1 MAILVAHN
9 TKAFDS
15 ADGVFDA
22 HAAAGELFVFLF
34 LLFSQLTAF
43 RLLVWCADLRF
54 RSDISLVAQ
63 AWFIS
68 HGRRGRCLMVNFDIG
83 GGAAMPG
90 IKIENLA
97 VLIGYD
103 LRLERMA
110 FLFARIDALLALI
123 ERRTWNRRL
132 ETINDRQLDLIRRP
146 GGFCCAPFLFRCP
159 FFFGKQVA
167 ADWHDFVE
175 SILRGIGAE
184 AEKAADDFVA
194 DVVAQVKERHHYF
207 MHWQDLAWL
216 AVVGDG
222 RTLAIGTFG

>member
-1 MAILVAHN
+1 
-9 TKAFDS
+9 
-15 ADGVFDA
+15 
-22 HAAAGELFVFLF
+22 
-34 LLFSQLTAF
+34 
-43 RLLVWCADLRF
+43 
-54 RSDISLVAQ
+54 
-63 AWFIS
+63 
-68 HGRRGRCLMVNFDIG
+68 MVNFDIG
-83 GGAAMPG
+83 GGAARPG
-90 IKIENLA
+90 VKLEHLA
-97 VLIGYD
+97 VLSRHD
-103 LRLERMA
+103 LPLERVT
-110 FLFARIDALLALI
+110 FLFAKIDALLALI

-167 ADWHDFVE
+167 AEWHDFVE
-175 SILRGIGAE
+175 SLLRGIGAE